1 MTKRWML
8 TTTTVALGAFT
19 LAGCSALK
27 MSRVR
32 DDWEQVDRQRV
43 KRLVVVT
50 APFAAGDEQVAQMWS
65 TLAARYVDLKRNF
78 IIKDK
83 AVSAE
88 VPPDIAALCTEGIE
102 GVLWLRPELRQEG
115 GGAEAEVQ
123 GRLLRCVDQQEVWA
137 ADAAGS
143 WNSDE
148 QKLEQTTAQYVE
160 EFGPSVKPY
169 VAPSYYVLQAALDT
183 LPEPV
188 LNEEDEGEKIENV
201 Q

>member
-8 TTTTVALGAFT
+8 TTVALGACT

-27 MSRVR
+27 MSRVS

-50 APFAAGDEQVAQMWS
+50 APFAAGDEKVAEMWS

-83 AVSAE
+83 AVSAAAS
-88 VPPDIAALCTEGIE
+88 PDLAALCTEGVE
-102 GVLWLRPELRQEG
+102 GVLWLRPGLQLEG
-115 GGAEAEVQ
+115 RGAEAQVQ

-143 WNSDE
+143 WVSAE
-148 QKLEQTTAQYVE
+148 PKLEQTIAQYVDE
-160 EFGPSVKPY
+160 YGPSVQPY
-169 VAPSYYVLQAALDT
+169 VAPSYYVLQAALDS
-183 LPEPV
+183 LPEPE
-188 LNEEDEGEKIENV
+188 LTEDDQSEKIENA

>member
-1 MTKRWML
+1 MMKRWAM
-8 TTTTVALGAFT
+8 TTMAMTLGAFT
-19 LAGCSALK
+19 LAGCTAVK

-43 KRLVVVT
+43 KRLMVVT
-50 APFAAGDEQVAQMWS
+50 APYAAGDENVASMWS
-65 TLAARYVDLKRNF
+65 TLAARYVDMKRNF

-83 AVSAE
+83 AVSADA
-88 VPPDIAALCTEGIE
+88 PPDVAALCVEGIE
-102 GVLWLRPELRQEG
+102 GVLWLKPELRREG
-115 GGAEAEVQ
+115 DGVEAEVQ

-143 WNSDE
+143 WSSSE
-148 QKLEQTTAQYVE
+148 QKLEQTIAQYVE
-160 EFGPSVKPY
+160 EFGPTVQPY

-183 LPEPV
+183 LPDPV
-188 LNEEDEGEKIENV
+188 LTEDDEGEKIENV